1 MKTRLESAELKT
13 VDFFVKLGMKIIVRG
28 FVEFFNAFQLSSAP
42 LSDVH
47 LNQTT

>member
-1 MKTRLESAELKT
+1 MQFETGEYKEAGNMCSIFLCMHNENH
-13 VDFFVKLGMKIIVRG
+13 